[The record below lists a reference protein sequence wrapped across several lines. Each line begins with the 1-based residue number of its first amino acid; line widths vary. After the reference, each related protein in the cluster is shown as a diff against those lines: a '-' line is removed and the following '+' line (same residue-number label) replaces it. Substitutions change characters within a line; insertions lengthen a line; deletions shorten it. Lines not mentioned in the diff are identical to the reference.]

1 MWRSSRGP
9 LRALPKKA
17 YAIPSSGRNRAWRAD
32 QAAAIHRKKEAARLF
47 KGDLLFHRHHPAQ
60 ELCSRAGLDPEA
72 APRRLD
78 HEEANRLLPPSSRS
92 RVKSPPV
99 DCLSPI
105 GEELIKAGLEK
116 EFRLDFIATTVRPVS
131 VYSGNPFLVEVG
143 LGYGGELEKESRVE
157 ILRFANRV
165 PLVYQQGACAI
176 THAVESVSWKNY
188 SSGPAQREAACPSAR
203 QCCWFISPPP
213 IFPSHRRAKMP
224 WPICRRF

>member
-1 MWRSSRGP
+1 M
-9 LRALPKKA
+9 K
-17 YAIPSSGRNRAWRAD
+17 
-32 QAAAIHRKKEAARLF
+32 QAK
-47 KGDLLFHRHHPAQ
+47 
-60 ELCSRAGLDPEA
+60 
-72 APRRLD
+72 
-78 HEEANRLLPPSSRS
+78 RLLAAFKQIK
-92 RVKSPPV
+92 VKSPPV

-116 EFRLDFIATTVRPVS
+116 EYRLDFIATTVRPVS

-188 SSGPAQREAACPSAR
+188 SLGQPTGSGVPVGPAVLLVHIASTNIPFTSESKDAVADMPEILTEIDLGLKEVARKLRRYLSRQSVLSERQGEGGDHKKDPAPHRQEALRCPGKGGAGYRTGGSQDHGQSSRLPA
-203 QCCWFISPPP
+203 
-213 IFPSHRRAKMP
+213 HGAE
-224 WPICRRF
+224 